1 MIFVALRSRGALRP
15 PSCVF
20 AHGQEMKL
28 VKEYH
33 DAMAESAGRLAPYI
47 HPRLAAVEV
56 KTEQPQSFVICVPEV
71 ETDSEQ

>member
-1 MIFVALRSRGALRP
+1 
-15 PSCVF
+15 
-20 AHGQEMKL
+20 MKL

-71 ETDSEQ
+71 ETDSERWARAAHKAKLINSKADRSGE